1 MRENMETG
9 DVRQKQ
15 ASALKL
21 TRTSTLPLVT
31 AETPEN
37 GQTKGENM
45 EMDDVGRKREIV
57 AELDA
62 DTNVATCYSGNARK
76 RLNEG

>member
-1 MRENMETG
+1 MGENMETG

-57 AELDA
+57 A
-62 DTNVATCYSGNARK
+62 
-76 RLNEG
+76 